1 MGKLASRVDHGR
13 GIKGLPFAATH
24 GSADG
29 RRVGNAQRGTR
40 GGTPTLPEKRPTEPM
55 LYEEL
60 WDITAVANY
69 LGVPKQTIYKWQA
82 TVRPG
87 RLPRGEAPALA
98 CRNGHRMDAQ
108 PGDVI

>member
-69 LGVPKQTIYKWQA
+69 LGVPKQTIYKWRRTGYGPAGFRVGKHLRWHAA
-82 TVRPG
+82 TVIAWT
-87 RLPRGEAPALA
+87 LSLET
-98 CRNGHRMDAQ
+98 
-108 PGDVI
+108 